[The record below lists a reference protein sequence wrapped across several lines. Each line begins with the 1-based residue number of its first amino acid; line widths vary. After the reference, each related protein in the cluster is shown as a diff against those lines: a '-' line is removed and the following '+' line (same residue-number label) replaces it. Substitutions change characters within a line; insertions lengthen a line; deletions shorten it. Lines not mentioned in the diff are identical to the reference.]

1 MESQQEE
8 MEWLSTFSD
17 SKMSTL
23 RKRSSRKSLS
33 EIQEDELA
41 SLASSS
47 SSQSVLLGDPSSFE
61 SGFDTFNDF
70 LEYTSSS
77 ELDTVKGEFK
87 KSTTGNNNNNNNN
100 EKSSRRG
107 FLKRRRIKKWLR
119 KGSFQKVSNCLKTIF
134 RGVTVLFRGAVIAG
148 LNALIVLLIIILVI

>member
-17 SKMSTL
+17 SKMSAL

-47 SSQSVLLGDPSSFE
+47 SSQSVRLGDPSSFE

-77 ELDTVKGEFK
+77 ELDTIKGEFK
-87 KSTTGNNNNNNNN
+87 KSTTGNNNNN

-119 KGSFQKVSNCLKTIF
+119 KGSFQKVTNCLKTIF